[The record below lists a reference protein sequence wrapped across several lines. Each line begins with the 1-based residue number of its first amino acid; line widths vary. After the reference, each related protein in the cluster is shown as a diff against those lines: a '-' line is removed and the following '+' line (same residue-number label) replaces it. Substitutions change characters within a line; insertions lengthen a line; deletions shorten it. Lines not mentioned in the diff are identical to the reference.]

1 MLHTS
6 SQFLNAFMEKAEL
19 VGIDR
24 KHFMSEFEIIR
35 PEHLPTDL
43 PPVFSRQFLR
53 YILSSMSGI
62 SY

>member
-1 MLHTS
+1 
-6 SQFLNAFMEKAEL
+6 MEKAEL